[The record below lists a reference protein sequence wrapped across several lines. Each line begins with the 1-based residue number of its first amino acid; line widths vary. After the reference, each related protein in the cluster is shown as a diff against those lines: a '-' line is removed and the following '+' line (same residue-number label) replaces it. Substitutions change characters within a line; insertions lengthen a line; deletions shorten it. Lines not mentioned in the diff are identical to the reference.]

1 MAAATADVARLFFA
15 AWPAPEVQRALGK
28 IARDAQPECGGRA
41 VPTGNIH
48 LTLIFLGNLP
58 RHRVTAL
65 ETIASSVR
73 GHPFALT
80 VDRLEYWRH
89 NRIVW
94 GGTRACPEALQALV
108 ARLQEE
114 LYEIRGETDL
124 VAETQNMHVRVV
136 PSLGAGAAT
145 IVGILGGPLA
155 AAGSLLA
162 EKLLKDPLGQIFASE
177 YSVTG
182 TWTDPKVDRISAPS
196 ATGDSAPA
204 EPSSAN

>member
-108 ARLQEE
+108 ARLQDA
-114 LYEIRGETDL
+114 L
-124 VAETQNMHVRVV
+124 
-136 PSLGAGAAT
+136 AGAAFRFDRRPYVPHVT
-145 IVGILGGPLA
+145 
-155 AAGSLLA
+155 LLRNA
-162 EKLLKDPLGQIFASE
+162 
-177 YSVTG
+177 
-182 TWTDPKVDRISAPS
+182 RR
-196 ATGDSAPA
+196 APA
-204 EPSSAN
+204 EDRCPDVAWPVDGFALVESSPQERGRAYHVLRSWPLDG